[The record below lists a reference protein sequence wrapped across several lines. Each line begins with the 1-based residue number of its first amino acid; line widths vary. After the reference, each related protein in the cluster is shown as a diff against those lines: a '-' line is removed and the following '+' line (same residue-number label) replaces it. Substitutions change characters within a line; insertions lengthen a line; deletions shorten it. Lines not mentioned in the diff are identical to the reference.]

1 MPYMK
6 RALELSRQA
15 LGLSSP
21 NPPVGAVIVKD
32 GQIVGEG
39 HTREYGQ
46 AHAERIALDQA
57 GELATGGDL
66 YTTLEPCCHYGNTP
80 PCTEGI
86 IKAGIS
92 QVHVATIDPNPL
104 MNGNGIKELEMA
116 GIQIF
121 TQECSQEASEVAEG
135 YLKLVRT
142 GKPFVTAK
150 FAMSL
155 DGKIASTSGDSKWIS
170 SEDSRTIS
178 MSLRQ
183 QTDAIIVGVGT
194 ILQDNPNLTVRNSS
208 GEPQY
213 RQPVRVVVDTSH
225 RTPNDALIYKTPGS
239 VIVVTSTTDNMDL
252 SNNTTK
258 TNPDLEIL
266 VCRSKEGSVD
276 LISLLAILCERG
288 ITNVLVEGGGTL
300 LGSFFDLGLID
311 KVVAFIS
318 PLLIGGNQSIS
329 PIEGQGSRTIG
340 DAVRLKHSRS
350 VIVGD
355 DVMMT
360 GYVR

>member
-1 MPYMK
+1 
-6 RALELSRQA
+6 
-15 LGLSSP
+15 
-21 NPPVGAVIVKD
+21 
-32 GQIVGEG
+32 
-39 HTREYGQ
+39 
-46 AHAERIALDQA
+46 
-57 GELATGGDL
+57 
-66 YTTLEPCCHYGNTP
+66 
-80 PCTEGI
+80 
-86 IKAGIS
+86 
-92 QVHVATIDPNPL
+92 
-104 MNGNGIKELEMA
+104 
-116 GIQIF
+116 
-121 TQECSQEASEVAEG
+121 
-135 YLKLVRT
+135 
-142 GKPFVTAK
+142 
-150 FAMSL
+150 
-155 DGKIASTSGDSKWIS
+155 
-170 SEDSRTIS
+170 

-213 RQPVRVVVDTSH
+213 RQPIRVVVDTSH
-225 RTPNDALIYKTPGS
+225 RTPDDALIYKTPGS

>member
-92 QVHVATIDPNPL
+92 QVHVATLDPNPL

-116 GIQIF
+116 GVKPPK
-121 TQECSQEASEVAEG
+121 SE
-135 YLKLVRT
+135 
-142 GKPFVTAK
+142 
-150 FAMSL
+150 
-155 DGKIASTSGDSKWIS
+155 
-170 SEDSRTIS
+170 
-178 MSLRQ
+178 
-183 QTDAIIVGVGT
+183 
-194 ILQDNPNLTVRNSS
+194 
-208 GEPQY
+208 
-213 RQPVRVVVDTSH
+213 
-225 RTPNDALIYKTPGS
+225 
-239 VIVVTSTTDNMDL
+239 
-252 SNNTTK
+252 
-258 TNPDLEIL
+258 
-266 VCRSKEGSVD
+266 
-276 LISLLAILCERG
+276 
-288 ITNVLVEGGGTL
+288 
-300 LGSFFDLGLID
+300 
-311 KVVAFIS
+311 
-318 PLLIGGNQSIS
+318 
-329 PIEGQGSRTIG
+329 
-340 DAVRLKHSRS
+340 
-350 VIVGD
+350 
-355 DVMMT
+355 
-360 GYVR
+360 